1 MAQVVERWNAFAKIR
16 QDLFG
21 CIDIVS
27 VGSRG
32 ICGIQACARS
42 SVSARLEKAQAQPGL
57 RQWLASGGL
66 FLVQGWGKVGRGR
79 KLWQCREI
87 EVRLKDDGF
96 VIIENH
102 PDRNT
107 DAEKI

>member
-1 MAQVVERWNAFAKIR
+1 MVQVVEKWNAFAKIR

-27 VGSRG
+27 IGSHG
-32 ICGIQACARS
+32 ILGIQACARS

-66 FLVQGWGKVGRGR
+66 FVVQGWGKVGRGR

-96 VIIENH
+96 VIIETSSKDN
-102 PDRNT
+102 
-107 DAEKI
+107 